1 MATKRSGLGGGG
13 LDQLFGSKK
22 EVVAAVTKGEITGE
36 VKVED
41 LTPNPYQPRKDFDPA
56 QLEELIASIKEHG
69 VIQPLIVRQK
79 GKKYEI
85 VAGERR
91 WRAAK
96 EVGLTQVP
104 AVEIGRA
111 HV

>member
-56 QLEELIASIKEHG
+56 QLEELIASIKETASSS
-69 VIQPLIVRQK
+69 PLSCAKK
-79 GKKYEI
+79 GKNMK
-85 VAGERR
+85 
-91 WRAAK
+91 
-96 EVGLTQVP
+96 
-104 AVEIGRA
+104 
-111 HV
+111 